1 MICCMIEMIIF
12 NINAILEI
20 NNTIARGENLKSRNS
35 DQLVQE
41 SISLNLSSNNC
52 ILEITKEDGSEVFTS
67 ESSTSSLDASV
78 SVELRACLMAVFSSH
93 LHWASS
99 ARLFMI
105 SGRVF
110 PAQRGTVLEIVLKWQ
125 ETPYYRVF
133 LTCNLR
139 SFRFNFSRRN
149 GVFLLILLFSSQVS
163 VLVS

>member
-1 MICCMIEMIIF
+1 MIEMIIF

-41 SISLNLSSNNC
+41 SISSNLSSNNC

-93 LHWASS
+93 LH
-99 ARLFMI
+99 
-105 SGRVF
+105 
-110 PAQRGTVLEIVLKWQ
+110 
-125 ETPYYRVF
+125 
-133 LTCNLR
+133 
-139 SFRFNFSRRN
+139 
-149 GVFLLILLFSSQVS
+149 
-163 VLVS
+163 